1 MHKKQ
6 VLYSG
11 DSVASDIEKLLKK
24 DSPKKIFLVTGNNS
38 YKESGVEEYFS
49 NIFKKYSCIRFYN
62 FTENPKIED
71 VEMGIRLFKQ
81 NNCDY
86 VIAIGGGSVIDMA
99 KLINI
104 GQANVN
110 DLKSLILENKKIE
123 QPGKKLIAIPTTSGA
138 GSEATHFA
146 VIYIDSIKYSLAHKE
161 YILPDIVFLI
171 PKLTYS
177 LNKYQTA
184 VSGIDALSQAIESYW
199 SVNSNSES
207 KIFSKNAIKIILENL
222 PKVINKGDLMARDRM
237 LLASYRA
244 GQAINITMTTGPH
257 AMAYTFT
264 SKFNIPHGHAVAL
277 TLASWF
283 DFNANATDFNTVDK
297 RGASYVKGTIKNLSQ
312 YFNKIGNINDSTP
325 QKIKSLLS
333 EIGLETKLSNLN
345 IRKSDIDSL
354 VNGINLI
361 RLSNNPCKI
370 TKLEISEL
378 LHEIY

>member
-11 DSVASDIEKLLKK
+11 DSAASDIEKLLKK
-24 DSPKKIFLVTGNNS
+24 DSPTKIFLVTGNNS
-38 YKESGVEEYFS
+38 YKESGAEEYFS

-71 VEMGIRLFKQ
+71 VEMGMRLFKQ

-161 YILPDIVFLI
+161 YILPDNVFLI

-257 AMAYTFT
+257 SMAYTFT

-297 RGASYVKGTIKNLSQ
+297 RGASYVKETMKNLSQ

-333 EIGLETKLSNLN
+333 EIGLETNLSNLN
-345 IRKSDIDSL
+345 IKKSDIDSL

-370 TKLEISEL
+370 TKLEISDL